1 MKQKL
6 DDMIRTR
13 IFDVAGHLFSVEME
27 ENWQLWQHLTNY
39 EPFELAPKGEDEAE
53 RLQTV
58 FRLQI
63 VRMPDENWPSAQKQ
77 VAEFDD
83 DGSYICLY
91 ESGAEEL
98 RFGMSDTRVN
108 RDRQSGLV
116 LNLTTGEAVLF
127 LHPAVGRREAV
138 FAVNNALML
147 LYAVCTARKNTL
159 LMHASVTVCEG
170 KGYVF
175 LGRSGTGKSTHSRL
189 WLSAIEGT
197 ELLNDD
203 NPVIRTLPEGVYVYG
218 TPWSGKTPCYRN
230 RKAALG
236 AIVRLSQAPF
246 NRIERLK
253 GVAAYAAVSPSAS
266 AMKWRRE
273 YADGLH
279 RTLVDLVGRCGVYH
293 LQCLPDKEAAL
304 LCHDTVG
311 RNAE

>member
-1 MKQKL
+1 
-6 DDMIRTR
+6 MIRTR

-27 ENWQLWQHLTNY
+27 ADWQLWQSLTNY
-39 EPFELAPKGEDEAE
+39 DPFEIALQEDCEAGK
-53 RLQTV
+53 QQMV
-58 FRLQI
+58 FRLQV
-63 VRMPDENWPSAQKQ
+63 VRMPDSQWADARKQ
-77 VAEFDD
+77 IAEFDD

-91 ESGAEEL
+91 ESEEDEL
-98 RFGMSDTRVN
+98 LFGMSDTRMN
-108 RDRQSGLV
+108 RDRLSGLE
-116 LNLTTGEAVLF
+116 LSLTTGRAAL
-127 LHPAVGRREAV
+127 LLNPAGGRRGAV

-159 LMHASVTVCEG
+159 LMHASVTVCEE

-203 NPVIRTLPEGVYVYG
+203 NPVIRTMPEGVYVYG

-230 RKAALG
+230 CKVALG

-293 LQCLPDKEAAL
+293 LQCLPDREAAL

-311 RNAE
+311 RNAG

>member
-1 MKQKL
+1 
-6 DDMIRTR
+6 MIRTR

-27 ENWQLWQHLTNY
+27 ADWQLWQSLTNY
-39 EPFELAPKGEDEAE
+39 DPFEIALQEDCEAGK
-53 RLQTV
+53 QQIV
-58 FRLQI
+58 FRLQV
-63 VRMPDENWPSAQKQ
+63 VRMPDSQWADARKQ
-77 VAEFDD
+77 IAEFDD

-91 ESGAEEL
+91 ESEEDEL
-98 RFGMSDTRVN
+98 LFGMSDTRMN
-108 RDRQSGLV
+108 RDRLSGLE
-116 LNLTTGEAVLF
+116 LSLTTGRAVL
-127 LHPAVGRREAV
+127 LLNPAGGRRGAV

-159 LMHASVTVCEG
+159 LMHASVTVCEE

-203 NPVIRTLPEGVYVYG
+203 NPVIRTMPEGVYVYG

-230 RKAALG
+230 CKVALG

-293 LQCLPDKEAAL
+293 LQCLPDREAAL

-311 RNAE
+311 RNAG